1 MALDYLAF
9 HRIVQL
15 IQKELLQG
23 KITKIYQISNEEF
36 LFEIR
41 NYGKNYHLLIST
53 YPTMPYINLI
63 ENKPKTISIHTP
75 LVLLLRKHLENG
87 KIIVLSNKMM
97 IASFFL
103 KSHLLMNIFKI
114 QRKNFMLN

>member
-36 LFEIR
+36 LF
-41 NYGKNYHLLIST
+41 
-53 YPTMPYINLI
+53 
-63 ENKPKTISIHTP
+63 
-75 LVLLLRKHLENG
+75 
-87 KIIVLSNKMM
+87 KM
-97 IASFFL
+97 
-103 KSHLLMNIFKI
+103 N
-114 QRKNFMLN
+114 